1 MEFLFFQGHDL
12 LEFARESVV
21 LYLEDEDGGT
31 RKDAALC
38 CCKLMANSL
47 SGISSAQF
55 SSSRTSRAGGKR
67 RHLVEEVGSVQ
78 TVFIPCYY

>member
-1 MEFLFFQGHDL
+1 MEMLLFQGHDL

-21 LYLEDEDGGT
+21 VYLEDDDGST

-47 SGISSAQF
+47 SGISSTQF
-55 SSSRTSRAGGKR
+55 TSSRTSRAGGKR
-67 RHLVEEVGSVQ
+67 RRLVEEV
-78 TVFIPCYY
+78 

>member
-1 MEFLFFQGHDL
+1 MLLFQGHDL

-21 LYLEDEDGGT
+21 VYLEDEDGGT

-47 SGISSAQF
+47 SGIPSAQF
-55 SSSRTSRAGGKR
+55 TTGRTSRASGKR
-67 RHLVEEVGSVQ
+67 RRLVEEV
-78 TVFIPCYY
+78 

>member
-1 MEFLFFQGHDL
+1 MFQGHDL

-21 LYLEDEDGGT
+21 VYLEDDDGAT
-31 RKDAALC
+31 RKDAAFC

-55 SSSRTSRAGGKR
+55 TSSRTSRAGGKR
-67 RHLVEEVGSVQ
+67 RRLVEEVWFCPNG
-78 TVFIPCYY
+78 P